1 MTTWT
6 IKTITDDPQSVQEM
20 VEDQRNRGYEV
31 WIEDDGRTVDEEPL
45 KKSDR
50 SLYQR
55 VMGIVIWGTAIA
67 VTLGALY
74 ACSILSGDPATI

>member
-6 IKTITDDPQSVQEM
+6 IKTVTDDPQSVQEM

-31 WIEDDGRTVDEEPL
+31 WIEDGEEPL
-45 KKSDR
+45 KKSGR
-50 SLYQR
+50 SLYQI
-55 VMGIVIWGTAIA
+55 VMAVIIWGAAIA

-74 ACSILSGDPATI
+74 VASILSGDPLRP